1 MKKILIISLI
11 FLLTSC
17 TKYQEINNLAIT
29 TAISI
34 EYNNKYILTLQII
47 EGNKE
52 NIINYKEEGNSITEA
67 YNKIIKKSPKQI
79 YTNQTNIIIL
89 DEELTKNKLKETLY
103 YLKNN
108 KNIKKETYIF
118 ITKEKNILIRAKK
131 LNNIPNQNIIDSF
144 NNINNNLSIT
154 KLVTLDNIIKNY
166 KNKYITIPSILLND
180 KNEIE
185 LSTLVIIDNKNN
197 INYLT
202 EEESITYNFLTNN
215 IKKTVI
221 SIKDNNNNYIV
232 EFNNIKAKKN
242 KNNIYITGTYTIL
255 EKNTN
260 NKIKEKIINN
270 YIKKY
275 IKNNCKNIA
284 KKYNIKLIN
293 KNTKI
298 NINIK

>member
-1 MKKILIISLI
+1 MKKILFISLI

-34 EYNNKYILTLQII
+34 EHNNKYILTLQII

-52 NIINYKEEGNSITEA
+52 NIINYKEEGSSITKA
-67 YNKIIKKSPKQI
+67 YNKIVKKSPKQI

-89 DEELTKNKLKETLY
+89 DEELIKNKLKETLY

-118 ITKEKNILIRAKK
+118 ITKEKDILIRAKK

-144 NNINNNLSIT
+144 NNINNTLSIT
-154 KLVTLDNIIKNY
+154 KLVTLDNIIKKY

-185 LSTLVIIDNKNN
+185 LSTTAIVNNKY

-202 EEESITYNFLTNN
+202 EDESITYNFLTNN
-215 IKKTVI
+215 IKKTTI
-221 SIKDNNNNYIV
+221 PIKDNNNNYIV
-232 EFNNIKAKKN
+232 EFNNIKTYKKN
-242 KNNIYITGTYTIL
+242 NNIYITGTSTIL
-255 EKNTN
+255 ETNTSI
-260 NKIKEKIINN
+260 KDKEKEINN
-270 YIKKY
+270 YLEKY
-275 IKNNCKNIA
+275 IKNNYKHI
-284 KKYNIKLIN
+284 KQKYNLKLIN

>member
-1 MKKILIISLI
+1 MKKILFIILI

-34 EYNNKYILTLQII
+34 EYDNKYILTLQII

-52 NIINYKEEGNSITEA
+52 NIINYKEEGSSITEA
-67 YNKIIKKSPKQI
+67 YNKIVKKSPKQI

-89 DEELTKNKLKETLY
+89 DEELIKNKLKETLY
-103 YLKNN
+103 YLNNN
-108 KNIKKETYIF
+108 KSIKKETYIF
-118 ITKEKNILIRAKK
+118 ITKEKDILITAKK

-144 NNINNNLSIT
+144 KNINNNLSIT
-154 KLVTLDNIIKNY
+154 KLVTLNNIIKNY
-166 KNKYITIPSILLND
+166 KNKYLIIPSIILNND
-180 KNEIE
+180 KEIE
-185 LSTLVIIDNKNN
+185 LSTTTIINNKY
-197 INYLT
+197 IHYLT
-202 EEESITYNFLTNN
+202 EDESITYNFLTNN
-215 IKKTVI
+215 IKKATI
-221 SIKDNNNNYIV
+221 QIKENNKNYIV
-232 EFNNIKAKKN
+232 ELNNIKAKKN

-260 NKIKEKIINN
+260 TIIKEKEINN
-270 YIKKY
+270 YLKKY
-275 IKNNCKNIA
+275 IKNNYRHIEQ
-284 KKYNIKLIN
+284 KYNLKLIN